1 MKNNRRMTLA
11 NNNIVVE
18 YANERIIP
26 AGGLAVVGAI
36 LGKSDFTKRLNRMDV
51 TENRSQ
57 HQIKNGDIILTYIG
71 MLCMGKPYFEAVHE
85 MDDDKVFYQ
94 AALGITRSIPS
105 EETLRQRMDDI
116 GDSLRGLILDENI
129 RMLLANKIQPG
140 VLSNGFAPVDIDVT
154 PMDNSKSGKE
164 GVSRTYKGYDG
175 YAPMMAYIGTEGYAI
190 NFEFREGKQHCQ
202 NGTVAFLQET
212 IKLCKKLTD
221 KPLLIRLDSGNDSI
235 DNVAVLIQEGCYF
248 IIKRNLRRESK
259 EEWFNMAKQHCQNV
273 TTPREGK
280 TIYIGS
286 DWKTVTS
293 KQFKQEFTLRA
304 GYKITERTI
313 NKYGQF
319 MFPVDI
325 EVETW
330 WTNLGETDREIMR
343 LYHAHGECE
352 QYHSEIKTDMDI
364 ERLPSGKFDTNA
376 LVLELTIIAYNI
388 LRMIGQGAIGGRA
401 PRQKR
406 DVKRRRMRTVISNL
420 IMMASHITT
429 HARQLI
435 MGLGKSNI
443 WRHIFADYCA
453 NNILATA

>member
-85 MDDDKVFYQ
+85 MDDDKAFYQ

-116 GDSLRGLILDENI
+116 GDSLRSLILDENI

-304 GYKITERTI
+304 GYEITERTI

-319 MFPVDI
+319 MFPTDI

-330 WTNLGETDREIMR
+330 WTNLGETDREIIR

-376 LVLELTIIAYNI
+376 LVLELSIIAYNI
-388 LRMIGQGAIGGRA
+388 LRMIGQGTIGGRA